1 MQKIFLIAGLS
12 LVLMGCASKP
22 KEVNASLFLVS
33 QQDPVGDV
41 IPERYDSLL
50 NDSTSQSVFIED
62 MAIQTK
68 AFYFSALGNQCR
80 TIQVIKNDK
89 MQTRSACLYVE
100 KEEKT
105 EKDTQ
110 RWYLIPSI
118 IKPTLNVSF

>member
-12 LVLMGCASKP
+12 LVLMGCVSKP

-33 QQDPVGDV
+33 QQAPVGDI
-41 IPERYDSLL
+41 IPETYNSLL
-50 NDSTSQSVFIED
+50 NDSASQSVFIED

-100 KEEKT
+100 KKEKT